1 MDSSSNSSSES
12 DDAVRLIERY
22 KTKFIKNFN
31 SDNVAE
37 LNINLNAANKSDDI
51 LSRKIRRAKQYVQ
64 KAKIIRENRNKY
76 LALKQNIY
84 QKTKQLAKIK
94 AKLGALKKNMLEFGN
109 FKTLYTKI
117 LSDQTLDM
125 ETDSDSDS
133 KSIITKLTKSTTT
146 SSSTTTTLR
155 TGENVLHKT
164 STNTISVIYWIILIF
179 NLNFNYFFF
188 YRQTLK

>member
-188 YRQTLK
+188 TDKH

>member
-84 QKTKQLAKIK
+84 HKTKQLAKIK

-188 YRQTLK
+188 TDKH

>member
-125 ETDSDSDS
+125 ESDSDS

-188 YRQTLK
+188 TDKH